1 MKYIKL
7 FEKFLE
13 PNSIVKELNDIC
25 IELNDIGIYTECSW
39 FPPSV
44 ILGTKSGGYISVGM
58 EKHLD
63 DSNDYIDPMN
73 WNEISEVVDIII
85 YFIEGEGWYLSSISI
100 DGDTL
105 RQDQANHFI
114 KSPID
119 YEFGGITFNF
129 KEKTN
134 TSLNKNT

>member
-58 EKHLD
+58 EKYD
-63 DSNDYIDPMN
+63 DSDYIDTMN
-73 WNEISEVVDIII
+73 WNEISKVVDRIE
-85 YFIEGEGWYLSSISI
+85 YFIKGEGWYLSSISI

-105 RQDQANHFI
+105 KEDQANQFI
-114 KSPID
+114 KTQSD
-119 YEFGGITFNF
+119 YEFSGITFNF
-129 KEKTN
+129 KE
-134 TSLNKNT
+134 L